1 MSDLQEAFAPGEPYN
16 DDLELGENNPSLDFS
31 VPDSREGMTEDEM
44 TRQLSEFFAER
55 DRSYDVPTVPVDETE
70 TDIDP
75 DPEPVYQPEP
85 VPDSYK
91 IADREVSREEAEQ
104 LLALYDWAAQLPP
117 EAADAV
123 NNVLSGQYRLVP
135 ADQPD
140 QAPSAASGSGPAP
153 ATFTPGVAGAVV
165 PDTPQ
170 LNPNE
175 FLDPQLAQYVQ
186 QVTAQQN
193 AVIAQQQQMLANY
206 QEQQQQ
212 IAQTQYQQEQQRMLQ
227 QVEIGQAEFSEAH
240 PDFTAQEI
248 DLIATQAAALQIV
261 PTLMARNGGNA
272 IAATKEALETA
283 MWATPQFREKVIQS
297 QVDQYAQTVEQ
308 TSEKKRKASALAGSS
323 GSVPRTAPA
332 QRPMTKAEREQAMIR
347 EVAEAM
353 NGATS

>member
-1 MSDLQEAFAPGEPYN
+1 MSDLQEAFAPGEPY
-16 DDLELGENNPSLDFS
+16 DDSFELDLTDPGLNVDVTDPSSDMS
-31 VPDSREGMTEDEM
+31 EDEM
-44 TRQLSEFFAER
+44 ARQLSEFFAER

-70 TDIDP
+70 TDITS
-75 DPEPVYQPEP
+75 EPVYEQPDP
-85 VPDSYK
+85 VEDSYR

-117 EAADAV
+117 EAAQAV
-123 NNVLSGQYRLVP
+123 NDVLSGQYRLVP
-135 ADQPD
+135 ADQPE
-140 QAPSAASGSGPAP
+140 QAFPAASGSGPAP

-165 PDTPQ
+165 PDVPQ

-193 AVIAQQQQMLANY
+193 AVIAQQQQMLADY

-212 IAQTQYQQEQQRMLQ
+212 IAQAQYQQEQSRMLQ
-227 QVEIGQAEFSEAH
+227 QVEIGQTQFAEAH
-240 PDFTAQEI
+240 PDFTPQEI
-248 DLIATQAAALQIV
+248 DLIASQAAALQIV

-272 IAATKEALETA
+272 AAATQEALETA
-283 MWATPQFREKVIQS
+283 MWATPAFREKVIQS

-308 TSEKKRKASALAGSS
+308 TAEKKRKASALAGSS

-353 NGATS
+353 NGSAG

>member
-1 MSDLQEAFAPGEPYN
+1 MSDLQDAFAPGEPYN
-16 DDLELGENNPSLDFS
+16 DDSFELDLVE
-31 VPDSREGMTEDEM
+31 PDVVDVADSTSGMSEDEM
-44 TRQLSEFFAER
+44 ARQLSEFFTER
-55 DRSYDVPTVPVDETE
+55 DRAYDVPTVPVDETE
-70 TDIDP
+70 TDP
-75 DPEPVYQPEP
+75 EPEPVQQHE
-85 VPDSYK
+85 VVEDSYK

-117 EAADAV
+117 DAAQAV
-123 NNVLSGQYRLVP
+123 NDVLSGQYRLVP
-135 ADQPD
+135 ADQPE

-165 PDTPQ
+165 PDVPQ

-193 AVIAQQQQMLANY
+193 AVIAQQQQMLSDY
-206 QEQQQQ
+206 QAQQQH
-212 IAQTQYQQEQQRMLQ
+212 IAQTQYQQEQSRMLQ
-227 QVEIGQAEFSEAH
+227 QVEVGQSQFAEAH
-240 PDFTAQEI
+240 PNFSAQEI
-248 DLIATQAAALQIV
+248 DLIASQAAALQIV

-272 IAATKEALETA
+272 AAATQEALETA
-283 MWATPQFREKVIQS
+283 MWATPAFREKVIQS

-332 QRPMTKAEREQAMIR
+332 QRPLTKAEREQAMIR

-353 NGATS
+353 NGSVG

>member
-1 MSDLQEAFAPGEPYN
+1 MTDLQEAFAPGEPY
-16 DDLELGENNPSLDFS
+16 DDNFELEPADTGVEFT
-31 VPDSREGMTEDEM
+31 VPDTREGMSEDEM
-44 TRQLSEFFAER
+44 ARQLSEFFAER
-55 DRSYDVPTVPVDETE
+55 DKSYDVPTVPVDETE
-70 TDIDP
+70 TGIDS
-75 DPEPVYQPEP
+75 EPQPVAETQP
-85 VPDSYK
+85 VEDRYK

-135 ADQPD
+135 ANQPE
-140 QAPSAASGSGPAP
+140 QAPPAASGSGPAP

-165 PDTPQ
+165 PETPRVD
-170 LNPNE
+170 PND

-186 QVTAQQN
+186 QITAQQN
-193 AVIAQQQQMLANY
+193 AVIAQQQQMLADY
-206 QEQQQQ
+206 QAQQQQ
-212 IAQTQYQQEQQRMLQ
+212 IAQSQYQQEHQRMLQ
-227 QVEIGQAEFSEAH
+227 QVEVGQNQFAELH
-240 PDFTAQEI
+240 PNFTAQEI
-248 DLIATQAAALQIV
+248 DFIASQAAALQIV

-272 IAATKEALETA
+272 AAATQEALETA
-283 MWATPQFREKVIQS
+283 MWSTPAFREKAIQS

-353 NGATS
+353 NGASS